1 MTTATSQFV
10 LRRWPQTDDELYWWV
25 QAVWGIRIPRT
36 TVCMGHK
43 APFQAFADA
52 FFGRAPV
59 TVWKASRGFGGKT
72 RILSALSLTEAVI
85 LGAEVSLLGG
95 SGAQSLNV
103 HAASQEM
110 WHAPHAPKQLWKTDP
125 TKYDTHLLNMGY
137 IRSLM
142 ASQTS
147 VRGPHPQR
155 LRLDEIDEMELEI
168 LEAAQGQ
175 PMRKRGI
182 ETQTVMSSTHQ
193 HPDGTMT
200 HILKRAAE
208 LHWPVYEWCYKES
221 SNPVDG
227 WLTSDEVDRKR
238 QEIPTHMWETEYD
251 LQEPNFEGRAIDTA
265 KVEKCFDPTLGI
277 FDGKTPVLIQEPIAK
292 VEYITGIDWAKEQD
306 KTIVATFRTD
316 MLPWVCVAWQQMNR
330 MPWPVMIQKALRQWK
345 AYGGTLVHAATGI
358 GNVID
363 DTIRAELPASA
374 RNMVKPIVMGG
385 GRARADLFTEYISG
399 IESEEIRYPRIDYP
413 YSEHK
418 YAIVDDLYGRGHP
431 PDSVVAGAM
440 AWHARKHRVP
450 KFVLPV
456 GGTRASAW
464 TL

>member
-1 MTTATSQFV
+1 MASTSQFI
-10 LRRWPQTDDELYWWV
+10 LRRWPTTDDELYWWV

-36 TVCMGHK
+36 SVCVGHK
-43 APFQAFADA
+43 SPFQAFSDA
-52 FFGRAPV
+52 FFGRYPV

-72 RILSALSLTEAVI
+72 RVLSALSLTEAVI
-85 LGAEVSLLGG
+85 LGCEVSLLGG

-110 WHAPHAPKQLWKTDP
+110 WHAPHSPKQLWAREP
-125 TKYDTHLLNMGY
+125 TKYDTYLNNHGY

-155 LRLDEIDEMELEI
+155 LRLDEIDEMDLEI

-193 HPDGTMT
+193 HPDGTMSA
-200 HILKRAAE
+200 ILLRANE
-208 LHWPVYEWCYKES
+208 LGWPVYEWCYRES

-227 WLTSDEVDRKR
+227 WLTSEEVERKR
-238 QEIPTHMWETEYD
+238 QEIPRHMWETEYD
-251 LQEPNFEGRAIDTA
+251 LQEPNFEGRAIDTD
-265 KVEKCFDPTLGI
+265 KVEKCFDPTYGV
-277 FDGKTPVLIQEPIAK
+277 FDGKTPVLIQEPMPK

-306 KTIVATFRTD
+306 MTVVATFRTD
-316 MLPWVCVAWQQMNR
+316 SLPWVCVAWQTMNR

-345 AYGGTLVHAATGI
+345 AYGGTLVHDATGI

-363 DTIRAELPASA
+363 DTIKAELPLSV
-374 RNMVKPIVMGG
+374 RNKVKPVVMGG

-399 IESEEIRYPRIDYP
+399 IESEEIKYPRIEVP
-413 YSEHK
+413 YRDHK
-418 YAIVDDLYGRGHP
+418 YALVDDLYGRGHP
-431 PDSVVAGAM
+431 ADSIVAGAM
-440 AWHARKHRVP
+440 AWHARRHRIP
-450 KFVLPV
+450 KFQMPV
-456 GGTRASAW
+456 GGTKAAAW